1 VIIIDVLKDACMQ
14 VRKQTNRVIGTEE
27 GNKKLGRG
35 AGGDISRKIDLIA
48 ERAVIDTIKRH
59 NFNPTIIGEECGR
72 IDGENGFLIMDAID
86 GTTNAIRNIPFYC
99 CSLAYAIDFKL
110 SSVVDAVIIDLV
122 SGDLYHAS
130 KNKGAYLNGNKIE
143 VRKHSNNSAQGDQCK
158 DAMIGMNI
166 SGVSEDIITR
176 LSKVIC
182 KANHA
187 RHFGANALE
196 LCYFARGFMD
206 AYIDLRGKIRST
218 DMAAAYLIVKESGG
232 KIYSIEGSE
241 LDSQLGVKMTMS
253 FLAVVDET
261 MFNRFANDLHIRRRR

>member
-14 VRKQTNRVIGTEE
+14 VRKQTKNIIGTEE
-27 GNKKLGRG
+27 GNKKLGKG
-35 AGGDISRKIDLIA
+35 AGGDISRKIDVVA
-48 ERAVIDTIKRH
+48 ESTVIETIKRH

-72 IDGENGFLIMDAID
+72 LDGEGGFLIMDAID

-99 CSLAYAIDFKL
+99 CSIAYAIDFRL
-110 SSVVDAVIIDLV
+110 SSVVDAAIIDLV
-122 SGDLYHAS
+122 SGDLYYAS

-143 VRKHSNNSAQGDQCK
+143 VRKYGNDSEQGEQNTDV
-158 DAMIGMNI
+158 MIGMNI

-232 KIYSIEGSE
+232 KLYSIEGSE
-241 LDSQLGVKMTMS
+241 LDSQLGVKTTMS
-253 FLAVVDET
+253 FLAVVDEN
-261 MFNRFANDLHIRRRR
+261 MFNRFANDLHIRRT